1 MYTKLALTILMF
13 AALLGA
19 NQTKADMT
27 YDLTPQSNQKFL
39 TDNAQKPG
47 VVTTASGL
55 QYKVLTT
62 GHGKQVRNSADT
74 VTVTYK
80 GWTIDGHVFDQT
92 APGQTA
98 SFPAGGLIKG
108 WVEALKLMHEG
119 DAWQLVIPAKLA
131 YGEKGAGAD
140 IGPNQTLVFDMTLI
154 SDAHTGH

>member
-47 VVTTASGL
+47 IVTTASGL

-140 IGPNQTLVFDMTLI
+140 IGPNQTLVFDMTLV
-154 SDAHTGH
+154 SVAHSGR